1 MKKQFYNIYL
11 GAVTLACALLIGGAG
26 ALHAQY
32 RDDADLLRYSMLN
45 PSGSPRFTAMG
56 GAFGALGANFSAV
69 AVNPAGMGLYSRGE
83 TSLSGS
89 ITSGNGMADYYGE
102 THRDNETKVN
112 LPEASTLW
120 MLYNKDESKGLK
132 RVQMGIGVNRL
143 NDYTGA
149 YLVSGFNPQSSYME
163 AVAAENYGAIVP
175 DGLNAIGDLAYQ
187 AYLIN
192 GDNATGYISTDLAYG
207 NLNQY
212 KRWFTNGNISEMA
225 IALSANVA
233 DKVYVGI
240 NFGVPFVHYYYRS
253 TLGESVPAGTTRY
266 IQDTLAFMGYELG
279 ERLSVSGAGFTF
291 KIGVIYQALDYLRI
305 GAWFHTPTY
314 YTLNEDYTVD
324 ISANMEWPT
333 DKDGNPL
340 PGSPSGEKYYEYKYS
355 IQTPLRA
362 GAALGFIIGQY
373 GVVDVEGEIVN
384 YNDMQLRINDDWRYE
399 QQINQRVKDNYQV
412 GGVLRVGTE
421 WRAGIGRFRAGYV
434 FNSSPYRD
442 RSISQAWANHT
453 FSAGVGVAFGRW
465 AIDFAVAYYLQ
476 KQNYYLY
483 NLVDAQTY
491 APLVQP
497 ANLTQNKLVYNLG
510 FSVKF

>member
-1 MKKQFYNIYL
+1 MKNRFLYISGRTLAK
-11 GAVTLACALLIGGAG
+11 TLACALLFGGAG
-26 ALHAQY
+26 ALHAQNT
-32 RDDADLLRYSMLN
+32 DDLLRYSLLN

-56 GAFGALGANFSAV
+56 GAFGALGANFSGI
-69 AVNPAGMGLYSRGE
+69 AVNPAGMGLYSHDE

-89 ITSGNGMADYYGE
+89 ITSGGGKASYYGE
-102 THRDNETKVN
+102 THFDNKTKVN

-120 MLYNKDESKGLK
+120 MLYNKEENTGLK

-163 AVAAENYGAIVP
+163 AVAAENYGAVVP
-175 DGLNAIGDLAYQ
+175 DERGDGTLNATGSLAYQ
-187 AYLIN
+187 AYLLN
-192 GDNATGYISTDLAYG
+192 DPDALGNFSTFLGG
-207 NLNQY
+207 NLNQF
-212 KRWFTNGNISEMA
+212 KRWYTTGNISEMA
-225 IALSANVA
+225 IAFSGNVA
-233 DKVYVGI
+233 DKVYIGM
-240 NFGVPFVHYYYRS
+240 NFAVPFIHYHYRS
-253 TLGESVPAGTTRY
+253 AFGESAPAGSRY
-266 IQDTLAFMGYELG
+266 PYDFQSYELG
-279 ERLSVSGAGFTF
+279 ERFSVSGVGFTF
-291 KIGVIYQALDYLRI
+291 KLGVIYQALPYMRI

-314 YTLNEDYTVD
+314 YALKEDYK
-324 ISANMEWPT
+324 INLSANLVWPT

-340 PGSPSGEKYYEYKYS
+340 PGSPSGETYSEYDYH

-384 YNDMQLRINDDWRYE
+384 YNGMRLKINDDWRYE
-399 QQINQRVKDNYQV
+399 QEINRQVEDIYQV
-412 GGVLRVGTE
+412 GGVLRIGTE
-421 WRAGIGRFRAGYV
+421 WRAGIGRFRAGYA

-442 RSISQAWANHT
+442 KEINRNWANHT

-476 KQNYYLY
+476 KENYYLY
-483 NLVDAQTY
+483 NIVDAQTH

>member
-1 MKKQFYNIYL
+1 MKKQFSNIYL
-11 GAVTLACALLIGGAG
+11 GAMTLACALLIGGAG
-26 ALHAQY
+26 ALHAQN
-32 RDDADLLRYSMLN
+32 DADLLRYSLLN

-120 MLYNKDESKGLK
+120 MLYNKDEGKGLK

-163 AVAAENYGAIVP
+163 AVAAENYGALVP
-175 DGLNAIGDLAYQ
+175 DDYGDGTL
-187 AYLIN
+187 
-192 GDNATGYISTDLAYG
+192 NATGSLAYNAYLLDGDVNGNFSTFLAGG

-212 KRWFTNGNISEMA
+212 QRWFTNGNISEMA
-225 IALSANVA
+225 IAFSGNIS
-233 DKVYVGI
+233 DKVYIGM
-240 NFGVPFVHYYYRS
+240 NFAVPFVHYYSRS
-253 TLGESVPAGTTRY
+253 TLGESVPAGARY
-266 IQDTLAFMGYELG
+266 LYDFRSYELG

-314 YTLNEDYTVD
+314 YALNEDYTVD
-324 ISANMEWPT
+324 LSANLVWPT

-340 PGSPSGEKYYEYKYS
+340 PGSPSGESRSEYKYN
-355 IQTPLRA
+355 IHTPLRA
-362 GAALGFIIGQY
+362 GAALGFIIGPY

-384 YNDMQLRINDDWRYE
+384 YNGMQLRINDDWRYE
-399 QQINQRVKDNYQV
+399 QQINQLVKDNYQV

-476 KQNYYLY
+476 KQDYYLY
-483 NLVDAQTY
+483 NIVDAQNT
-491 APLVQP
+491 PLVQP

>member
-1 MKKQFYNIYL
+1 MKKQAYHICL
-11 GAVTLACALLIGGAG
+11 GTLALAGILLLGGAG
-26 ALHAQY
+26 ALHAQNT
-32 RDDADLLRYSMLN
+32 DDLLRYSLLN

-56 GAFGALGANFSAV
+56 GAFGALGANFSAIT
-69 AVNPAGMGLYSRGE
+69 VNPAGMGLYSREEIG
-83 TSLSGS
+83 LSGS
-89 ITSGNGMADYYGE
+89 ITSGNGVADYYGE

-112 LPEASTLW
+112 LPEASAVWLL
-120 MLYNKDESKGLK
+120 MNKEENKGLK
-132 RVQMGIGVNRL
+132 RLQMGVGVNRL

-149 YLVSGFNPQSSYME
+149 YFVSGFNPQSSYME
-163 AVAAENYGAIVP
+163 AVAAENYGALVP
-175 DGLNAIGDLAYQ
+175 DDYGDGTLNAAGGLAYN
-187 AYLIN
+187 AYLLD
-192 GDNATGYISTDLAYG
+192 GPDALGQFSTFLAGG

-212 KRWFTNGNISEMA
+212 KRWYTNGNITELA
-225 IALSANVA
+225 IAFSGNIA
-233 DKVYVGI
+233 DKVYIGM
-240 NFGVPFVHYYYRS
+240 NFGIPFVHYYTHS
-253 TLGESVPAGTTRY
+253 TLGESAADGTRLPY
-266 IQDTLAFMGYELG
+266 NFQSYELG
-279 ERLSVSGAGFTF
+279 ERLSVSGTGFTF
-291 KIGVIYQALDYLRI
+291 KIGVMYQALDYLRI

-314 YTLNEDYTVD
+314 YAFKESYTVD
-324 ISANMEWPT
+324 FAANMEWPT
-333 DKDGNPL
+333 DEDGYPL
-340 PGSPSGEKYYEYKYS
+340 AGSPSGETRSEYRYN

-399 QQINQRVKDNYQV
+399 QQINQQVKDNYQV

-434 FNSSPYRD
+434 FQSSPYRD
-442 RSISQAWANHT
+442 KAISQAWANHT

-476 KQNYYLY
+476 KENYYLY
-483 NLVDAQTY
+483 NIVDAQTY

-497 ANLTQNKLVYNLG
+497 AKLTQNKLVYNLG

>member
-1 MKKQFYNIYL
+1 MKKQTVHIYL
-11 GAVTLACALLIGGAG
+11 STLALAGTLLLGGAG
-26 ALHAQY
+26 ALHAQN
-32 RDDADLLRYSMLN
+32 DADLLRYSMLN

-56 GAFGALGANFSAV
+56 GAFGALGANFSAIT
-69 AVNPAGMGLYSRGE
+69 VNPAGMGLYSRSE

-89 ITSGNGMADYYGE
+89 ITSGNGVADYYGE

-120 MLYNKDESKGLK
+120 LLYNKDEGKGLK

-163 AVAAENYGAIVP
+163 AVAAENYGALVP
-175 DGLNAIGDLAYQ
+175 DEYGDGTL
-187 AYLIN
+187 
-192 GDNATGYISTDLAYG
+192 NATGGLAYNAYLLDGPDALGNFSTFLAGG

-212 KRWFTNGNISEMA
+212 KRWFTNGNISELA
-225 IALSANVA
+225 IAFSGNVA
-233 DKVYVGI
+233 DKVYIGM
-240 NFGVPFVHYYYRS
+240 NFGIPFVHYYYRS
-253 TLGESVPAGTTRY
+253 TLGESAAAGTRY
-266 IQDTLAFMGYELG
+266 PYDFRSYELG

-291 KIGVIYQALDYLRI
+291 KIGVMYQALDYLRI

-314 YTLNEDYTVD
+314 YALNEDYTVD
-324 ISANMEWPT
+324 FSASMMWPT

-340 PGSPSGEKYYEYKYS
+340 PGSPSGEMRSEYKYN
-355 IQTPLRA
+355 IHTPLRA

-399 QQINQRVKDNYQV
+399 QQVNQLVKDKYQV
-412 GGVLRVGTE
+412 GGVLRIGTE

-442 RSISQAWANHT
+442 KTNAQGWANHT

-476 KQNYYLY
+476 KENYYLY
-483 NLVDAQTY
+483 NIVDAQTY

-497 ANLTQNKLVYNLG
+497 ARLTQNKLVYNLG
-510 FSVKF
+510 FSVKI

>member
-1 MKKQFYNIYL
+1 MKKQTVHIYL
-11 GAVTLACALLIGGAG
+11 STLALAGTLLLGGAG
-26 ALHAQY
+26 ALHAKN
-32 RDDADLLRYSMLN
+32 DDDLLRYSLLN

-56 GAFGALGANFSAV
+56 GAFGALGANFSAIT
-69 AVNPAGMGLYSRGE
+69 VNPAGMGLYSRSE

-89 ITSGNGMADYYGE
+89 ITSGNGVADYYGE

-120 MLYNKDESKGLK
+120 LLYNKDEGKGLK

-163 AVAAENYGAIVP
+163 AVAAENYGALVP
-175 DGLNAIGDLAYQ
+175 DEYGDGTL
-187 AYLIN
+187 
-192 GDNATGYISTDLAYG
+192 NATGGLAYNAYLLDGPDALGNFSTFLAGG
-207 NLNQY
+207 NLNQF
-212 KRWFTNGNISEMA
+212 KRWFTNGNISELA
-225 IALSANVA
+225 IAFSGNVA
-233 DKVYVGI
+233 DKVYIGM
-240 NFGVPFVHYYYRS
+240 NFGIPFVHYYYRS
-253 TLGESVPAGTTRY
+253 TLGESAAAGTRY
-266 IQDTLAFMGYELG
+266 PYDFRSYELG

-291 KIGVIYQALDYLRI
+291 KIGVMYQALDYLRI

-314 YTLNEDYTVD
+314 YALNEDYTVD
-324 ISANMEWPT
+324 FSASMMWPT
-333 DKDGNPL
+333 DDDGNPL
-340 PGSPSGEKYYEYKYS
+340 PGSPSGETRSEYKYN

-399 QQINQRVKDNYQV
+399 QQVNQLVKDKYQV

-442 RSISQAWANHT
+442 KTNAQGWANHT

-476 KQNYYLY
+476 KENYYLY
-483 NLVDAQTY
+483 NIVDAQTY

-497 ANLTQNKLVYNLG
+497 ARLTQNKLVYNLG
-510 FSVKF
+510 FSVKI

>member
-1 MKKQFYNIYL
+1 MKRQTAHIVL
-11 GAVTLACALLIGGAG
+11 STLALAGTLLLGGAG

-32 RDDADLLRYSMLN
+32 QNDIDLLRYSLLN

-69 AVNPAGMGLYSRGE
+69 SVNPAGMGLYSRGE

-89 ITSGNGMADYYGE
+89 ITSGNGTSTYYGE
-102 THRDNETKVN
+102 THFDNETKVN

-120 MLYNKDESKGLK
+120 MLYNKDDNKGLK

-163 AVAAENYGAIVP
+163 AVAAENYGQRVP
-175 DGLNAIGDLAYQ
+175 DEYQDGTLYATGSLAYN
-187 AYLIN
+187 AYLLDGDVN
-192 GDNATGYISTDLAYG
+192 GNFSTFLQGG

-233 DKVYVGI
+233 DKVYIGM

-253 TLGESVPAGTTRY
+253 FWGESVPTGAPRY
-266 IQDTLAFMGYELG
+266 PYDFQSYEFG
-279 ERLSVSGAGFTF
+279 ERFSVSGAGFTF
-291 KIGVIYQALDYLRI
+291 KIGAIYQALPYLRV

-314 YTLNEDYTVD
+314 YALNEDYT
-324 ISANMEWPT
+324 ISLSTNMTWPT
-333 DKDGNPL
+333 DDEGNPL
-340 PGSPSGEKYYEYKYS
+340 PGSPSDEIPYEYKYN
-355 IQTPLRA
+355 IHTPLRA

-384 YNDMQLRINDDWRYE
+384 YNGMKYKKTNEWQYE
-399 QQINQRVKDNYQV
+399 QYINQLVKDKYQTT
-412 GGVLRVGTE
+412 GVLRIGTE
-421 WRAGIGRFRAGYV
+421 WRASVCRFRAGYV
-434 FNSSPYRD
+434 FSGSPYRD
-442 RSISQAWANHT
+442 KNISRNWANHT
-453 FSAGVGVAFGRW
+453 FSAGMGLAFGRW

-476 KQNYYLY
+476 KQDYYLY
-483 NLVDAQTY
+483 N
-491 APLVQP
+491 
-497 ANLTQNKLVYNLG
+497 
-510 FSVKF
+510 